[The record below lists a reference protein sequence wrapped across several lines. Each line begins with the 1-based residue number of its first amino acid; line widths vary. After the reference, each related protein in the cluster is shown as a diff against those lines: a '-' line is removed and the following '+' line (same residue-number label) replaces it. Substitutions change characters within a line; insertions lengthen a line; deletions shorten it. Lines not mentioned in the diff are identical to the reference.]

1 MRQIVLK
8 ATRVLGATVFLGC
21 FANANSQTVLITD
34 EEARLPRAPMGDRR
48 AFFRGPEV
56 HVLSPRPDEAV
67 KGPFEL
73 KVRFVPLGGAKLDPD
88 SLEVKYMVE
97 PNKDITSRVKRF
109 LKGDVL
115 EIPDAVI
122 PPGKHQIV
130 VRVLDTSGRASAYN
144 QINIDVQK

>member
-1 MRQIVLK
+1 MQAALK
-8 ATRVLGATVFLGC
+8 AVRSLWVLAFLGC
-21 FANANSQTVLITD
+21 ATGANGQTVLVTE
-34 EEARLPRAPMGDRR
+34 EEAKLPRSQEFHTR

-56 HVLSPRPDEAV
+56 HVLSPRSGEAV

-97 PNKDITSRVKRF
+97 PNKDITSRVRTF
-109 LKGDVL
+109 LKGDLLVV
-115 EIPDAVI
+115 PDAVI

-130 VRVLDTSGRASAYN
+130 IRALDSSGRASAYTRVD
-144 QINIDVQK
+144 IEVQK